1 MGDHQPYVT
10 IRSRRPHDGNS
21 VSSADSTVGA
31 RISAIQSRR
40 VRVDSQAGHD
50 QYGSSSGDAPRP
62 ATHDISRVSY
72 HIKHL
77 DSFAHTLE
85 NSANRAF
92 PNRGKSSQ
100 RYSKVQAL
108 LLHWGCDDLFV
119 LPELEDLERCLRE
132 DYAFDTEIF
141 PIPSEN
147 SHLELMMQ
155 VGKLIKDHEAQDTLF
170 LVYYG
175 GHARIDESRQS
186 TWCATRHPDSPWLQ
200 WSAIQTLLERSASD
214 VLILLDC
221 CAGAASATFPNG
233 NSITE
238 TISASS
244 WDAIAPDPGRY
255 SFTNALIEVMQEWRL
270 RTFSAAMLHAEVL
283 ARLKHP
289 RPVTING
296 KVFEARS
303 TPVHF
308 MMTSNHKAPSIEL
321 SRVVSAEQR
330 PPSPSLDVA
339 VNADGSG
346 SPEGMTGGRGPG
358 APVAGEPNEDTPHV
372 MISLALEDNQQLD
385 LSAWEQWL
393 SNFPALAKYV
403 KVQGVFKS
411 HSTLLLL
418 SMPVMVWDLL
428 PEDHATSFIAFIRSN
443 NLVTERSRK
452 DDDAS
457 ANISV
462 SRDARVVQDNTQPDS
477 ASMGTFFS
485 DVTYTNA
492 PTITG
497 SVMGT
502 QVGGSGPN
510 VRIHEG
516 GIQESETESP
526 SSSPV
531 VRSSRPLQSLNP
543 TTSIGTLQRHNTSSS
558 QVSLEGT
565 PISRSMI
572 PNQQRSARR
581 TMLHDIPEPPK
592 FSQHVEILLQQYY
605 RQEPLP
611 NDDQKNFVASNLGI
625 ELWHVEAW
633 FHHRRER
640 DVVSQQFQTLRMSGD
655 PAPGACQGA
664 QMILPHHLQRIIEVL
679 SSSMI
684 LIIDLRPPADFEKS
698 HIKGAINLRA
708 PLNFVKEASFDMIE
722 RAFPDQ
728 RSRQVFGE
736 WQYATCLVI
745 YDRVID
751 ASRDCP
757 VADVLYD
764 KFRTWGWPGRC
775 FVLKGHYK
783 EFSVSYK
790 TSITG
795 SKVLSE
801 IEHQNQQQ
809 QSPDPL
815 RQEAPAAAPSETDDA
830 AARRRARYQELLT
843 QIDDEGLV
851 ANSSSNNRSSYYA
864 SSSRPDPNNNDH
876 DPSATSSGRG
886 ARATTSQH
894 EQDLEAEFRRRVPD
908 LYRKALEVHDS
919 SGSGGGRAAET
930 PRDTS
935 APAPAPGAASGDTG
949 TGGGGGTG
957 IAETVTGAASAA
969 LAAAKSSE
977 EAATG
982 TATRWDGGSALRG
995 GGGGGGNANN
1005 TTDGEGDRNSTTTFG
1020 FDTKAPLVEYLDR
1033 GLSHIRQG
1041 KPVTSAASDSWR
1053 PIDVAPTSA
1062 SSSLSLTNTTN
1073 TAIGGM
1079 SKLAAEG
1086 CHAHFDSGA
1095 AVALATSL
1103 GSSDDSYVKISRGD
1117 AQYAGDLPAGL
1128 GTPPNP
1134 GHQQQYQHQHHHHQN
1149 QNQNH
1154 HRGGLVGGKDGT
1166 TRDAHVVV
1174 GPSGDETSKRGRGG
1188 FLNKV
1193 LRRA

>member
-31 RISAIQSRR
+31 RISSIQSRR
-40 VRVDSQAGHD
+40 VRVDSQTGHD
-50 QYGSSSGDAPRP
+50 QYGSSSGDTPRP

-72 HIKHL
+72 HVKHL
-77 DSFAHTLE
+77 DAFAQTLE

-155 VGKLIKDHEAQDTLF
+155 IGKLIKDHEAQDTLF

-321 SRVVSAEQR
+321 SRVVPPEQR
-330 PPSPSLDVA
+330 PPSPLLDTA
-339 VNADGSG
+339 MTAEDNG
-346 SPEGMTGGRGPG
+346 SPEGVTGGRGPG
-358 APVAGEPNEDTPHV
+358 APISGEPNEDTPHV

-428 PEDHATSFIAFIRSN
+428 PDDHATSFIAFIRSN
-443 NLVTERSRK
+443 NLVAE
-452 DDDAS
+452 
-457 ANISV
+457 
-462 SRDARVVQDNTQPDS
+462 
-477 ASMGTFFS
+477 
-485 DVTYTNA
+485 
-492 PTITG
+492 
-497 SVMGT
+497 
-502 QVGGSGPN
+502 
-510 VRIHEG
+510 RIHDKDE
-516 GIQESETESP
+516 EAEVS
-526 SSSPV
+526 
-531 VRSSRPLQSLNP
+531 
-543 TTSIGTLQRHNTSSS
+543 NT
-558 QVSLEGT
+558 
-565 PISRSMI
+565 
-572 PNQQRSARR
+572 
-581 TMLHDIPEPPK
+581 
-592 FSQHVEILLQQYY
+592 
-605 RQEPLP
+605 
-611 NDDQKNFVASNLGI
+611 
-625 ELWHVEAW
+625 
-633 FHHRRER
+633 
-640 DVVSQQFQTLRMSGD
+640 QFQTLRMGGD
-655 PAPGACQGA
+655 PAPGAPKGA

-679 SSSMI
+679 SSSRI
-684 LIIDLRPPADFEKS
+684 LMIDLRPPADFEKS

-708 PLNFVKEASFDMIE
+708 PLSFIREASFEMIE
-722 RAFPDQ
+722 RAFPHQ
-728 RSRQVFGE
+728 SSRQVFGE
-736 WQYATCLVI
+736 WQSATCLVI

-751 ASRDCP
+751 ASRVCP
-757 VADVLYD
+757 LADVLYD

-775 FVLKGHYK
+775 FVLKGHYR

-795 SKVLSE
+795 SKVSSE
-801 IEHQNQQQ
+801 AGHQQQ
-809 QSPDPL
+809 QQQNPDPL
-815 RQEAPAAAPSETDDA
+815 RQETSTAAPSETDDA
-830 AARRRARYQELLT
+830 AARRSAQYQELLT
-843 QIDDEGLV
+843 QIDNEGIV
-851 ANSSSNNRSSYYA
+851 VNTSSNSISGNYYYA
-864 SSSRPDPNNNDH
+864 SSSRPDPNHDDH

-894 EQDLEAEFRRRVPD
+894 ERDLEAEFRRRVPD

-930 PRDTS
+930 PCDAS
-935 APAPAPGAASGDTG
+935 ASGPAPGAAEYTG
-949 TGGGGGTG
+949 AGGGDGTG
-957 IAETVTGAASAA
+957 IAAETVTGTATA
-969 LAAAKSSE
+969 LQSSE

-982 TATRWDGGSALRG
+982 TETSWDGSTLRRRRVVDAGGDRG
-995 GGGGGGNANN
+995 GGGNNDNDNDEDEDGNS
-1005 TTDGEGDRNSTTTFG
+1005 STATCG

-1041 KPVTSAASDSWR
+1041 KPVTSAATDSWR
-1053 PIDVAPTSA
+1053 PIDKAPSTS

-1095 AVALATSL
+1095 ARLATPL
-1103 GSSDDSYVKISRGD
+1103 GVSSDDSYVKISRGD
-1117 AQYAGDLPAGL
+1117 VQYAGDLPAAGV
-1128 GTPPNP
+1128 GAPPNP
-1134 GHQQQYQHQHHHHQN
+1134 GHQQQTHHHH
-1149 QNQNH
+1149 H
-1154 HRGGLVGGKDGT
+1154 GGLVGGKDGT
-1166 TRDAHVVV
+1166 TRDAHVV
-1174 GPSGDETSKRGRGG
+1174 GPSGDETPKRGRGG